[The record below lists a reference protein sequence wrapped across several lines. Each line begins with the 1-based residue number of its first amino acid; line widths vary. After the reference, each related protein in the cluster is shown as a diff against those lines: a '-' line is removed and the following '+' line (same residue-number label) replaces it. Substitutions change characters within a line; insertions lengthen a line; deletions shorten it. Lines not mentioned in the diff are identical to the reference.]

1 MKLIYESE
9 TQGYE
14 PNYRKLKL
22 QDVKLNNCCYTCDNC
37 RYAVRGFARNGFYYC
52 TQHKSS
58 LGDVD
63 TDIYS
68 KKCEYYKM
76 EEQQNG

>member
-1 MKLIYESE
+1 MKSIHESE
-9 TQGYE
+9 VQGYE
-14 PNYRKLKL
+14 PDYRKLKL
-22 QDVKLNNCCYTCDNC
+22 QDVKINNCCYTCSNC
-37 RYAVRGFARNGFYYC
+37 HYRVIRFEHNGFYCC

-58 LGDVD
+58 LGDVEAD
-63 TDIYS
+63 LFS